1 MSNKSFLNV
10 KLLKMKNN
18 LFECGTIN
26 IGDKMEE
33 RKLNTNNSPK
43 MEEVILNYSSM
54 SDQERWE
61 AYIESKIK
69 EEEKEERREAV
80 LSMMNTTGAD
90 IVVDMKTASF
100 NKSSLFF

>member
-1 MSNKSFLNV
+1 
-10 KLLKMKNN
+10 MKNN

-33 RKLNTNNSPK
+33 TKLNTNNTSK

-100 NKSSLFF
+100 NKASLFF

>member
-1 MSNKSFLNV
+1 
-10 KLLKMKNN
+10 MKNN

-33 RKLNTNNSPK
+33 RQLNTNDFPK

>member
-33 RKLNTNNSPK
+33 RKLNTNDSPK
-43 MEEVILNYSSM
+43 MEEVILSYSSM

-100 NKSSLFF
+100 NKASLFF

>member
-1 MSNKSFLNV
+1 
-10 KLLKMKNN
+10 MKNN

-33 RKLNTNNSPK
+33 RKLNTNDSPK
-43 MEEVILNYSSM
+43 MEEVILSYSSM

-69 EEEKEERREAV
+69 EEEKEERHEAV

-100 NKSSLFF
+100 NKASLFF

>member
-1 MSNKSFLNV
+1 
-10 KLLKMKNN
+10 MKNN

-33 RKLNTNNSPK
+33 RKLNTNDSPK
-43 MEEVILNYSSM
+43 MEEVILSYSSM

-100 NKSSLFF
+100 NKASLFF

>member
-1 MSNKSFLNV
+1 MIKW
-10 KLLKMKNN
+10 KREN
-18 LFECGTIN
+18 LTQ
-26 IGDKMEE
+26 
-33 RKLNTNNSPK
+33 TPK

-100 NKSSLFF
+100 NKASLFF

>member
-18 LFECGTIN
+18 LFECGTID

-33 RKLNTNNSPK
+33 RQLNTHASPN

>member
-1 MSNKSFLNV
+1 
-10 KLLKMKNN
+10 MKNN

-33 RKLNTNNSPK
+33 TKLNTNNTSK

-61 AYIESKIK
+61 AYIKSKIK

-100 NKSSLFF
+100 NKASLFF

>member
-1 MSNKSFLNV
+1 
-10 KLLKMKNN
+10 MKNN

-33 RKLNTNNSPK
+33 RQLNTNDSPK
-43 MEEVILNYSSM
+43 MEEVILSYSSM

-100 NKSSLFF
+100 NKASLFF

>member
-1 MSNKSFLNV
+1 
-10 KLLKMKNN
+10 MKNN

-33 RKLNTNNSPK
+33 TKLNTNNTSK

-69 EEEKEERREAV
+69 EERREAV

-100 NKSSLFF
+100 NRTSLFF

>member
-1 MSNKSFLNV
+1 
-10 KLLKMKNN
+10 
-18 LFECGTIN
+18 
-26 IGDKMEE
+26 MEE
-33 RKLNTNNSPK
+33 TKLNTNNTSK

-100 NKSSLFF
+100 NKASLFF

>member
-1 MSNKSFLNV
+1 MSNKSFPNV

-33 RKLNTNNSPK
+33 TKLNTNNSPE

-80 LSMMNTTGAD
+80 LSMMNATGAD

-100 NKSSLFF
+100 NKASLFF

>member
-1 MSNKSFLNV
+1 
-10 KLLKMKNN
+10 MKNN

-33 RKLNTNNSPK
+33 TKLNTNNSSK

-80 LSMMNTTGAD
+80 LSMMNATGAD

-100 NKSSLFF
+100 NKASLFF

>member
-1 MSNKSFLNV
+1 
-10 KLLKMKNN
+10 MKNN

-33 RKLNTNNSPK
+33 TKLNTNDSSK

-100 NKSSLFF
+100 NKASLFF

>member
-33 RKLNTNNSPK
+33 TKLNTNDSTK

-90 IVVDMKTASF
+90 IVVDMKTAYF
-100 NKSSLFF
+100 NKASLFF